1 MMSESPIRER
11 PSARIILLDEHN
23 HVLLFEYDDPNVF
36 NPEHPAS
43 RFWCTPGGGIEPGET
58 IEEAARRELWEET
71 AITNAVFGPELITIS
86 GDLMVYGEWTRQI
99 NHFIL
104 ARAPRQNLGFYNL
117 EGYESSTFLRHR
129 WWSYEEL
136 ILESADVRPR
146 QTLELIQ
153 QILSSHLWIP

>member
-1 MMSESPIRER
+1 MTTEPPIRER

-23 HVLLFEYDDPNVF
+23 HVLLFEYDDPNYF
-36 NPEHPAS
+36 SPEHPGS

-58 IEEAARRELWEET
+58 IEETARRELWEET
-71 AITNAVFGPELITIS
+71 AITNAVFGAELGTVS
-86 GDLMVYGEWTRQI
+86 ADLTVYGELVRHV

-104 ARAPRQNLGFYNL
+104 ARAPRQDLGFDNLG
-117 EGYESSTFLRHR
+117 GYEASTFLRHR

-136 ILESADVRPR
+136 ISESADVRPR

-153 QILSSHLWIP
+153 EAIAKVARH